1 MFISKEL
8 IQQCIDNDRKAHLEL
23 YKACYSFIMRICYRY
38 HTSKDDVLA
47 AHNESFL
54 KIVLNLKSYKAEA
67 PFEVW
72 ARRITI
78 NTIIDDYRKNKKL
91 KETIEYIDITA
102 PDYVEEPFD
111 EGNEVEMKLEADDLY
126 KLIYQLPPMC
136 QKVFNLYVV
145 DGYNHRE
152 IGELLGINEGTSK
165 SQLFDARRKLQ
176 QMLKNYHTPK
186 AASNESAK

>member
-1 MFISKEL
+1 MLLPKEL
-8 IQQCIDNDRKAHLEL
+8 LQRCIDNDRKAQLEL

-38 HTSKDDVLA
+38 FNSKDEVLA

-54 KIVLNLKSYKAEA
+54 KIVINLSSYKAEA

-72 ARRITI
+72 ARRITV
-78 NTIIDDYRKNKKL
+78 NTIIDTFRKNKKL
-91 KETIEYIDITA
+91 KETIEYTDMA
-102 PDYVEEPFD
+102 SPDFVEEPYD
-111 EGNEVEMKLEADDLY
+111 YGNEVEMKLEAEDLY

-152 IGELLGINEGTSK
+152 IGEMLDISEGTSK
-165 SQLFDARRKLQ
+165 SQLFDARKKLQ
-176 QMLKNYHTPK
+176 QLLKNYHIPK
-186 AASNESAK
+186 AAKNESAK